1 MNERKKKR
9 KSIRRKE
16 GRKGQTRR
24 SGRRKVSVEGRKEED
39 KNNDKE

>member
-1 MNERKKKR
+1 MIERKKKR
-9 KSIRRKE
+9 KRKE